1 LFSRSRINSI
11 FSYNMDRFFDVNDEA
26 DDNWLLLFMLFG
38 LWLFLRSFTGFSHD
52 GIIYAFQ
59 SYALGK
65 PHLLENDLLLRYFN
79 QGDLSFFTN
88 VYSWFIEKFGL
99 SEGAL
104 ILFRLSHVVWFFALF
119 FLVKTCDLNYFL
131 SLAVMVTVCFAGGQY
146 VDNVFVVGER
156 FLTSRVLAEGLTFL
170 SLGLLLR
177 HYWLASIVVG
187 LLATAMHPLIGGWF
201 FALALSIV
209 FIRAEGFRALLLLAV
224 ASTLSISLAVV
235 WLLDYS
241 EFIGELSAA
250 DRIQYLLISKW
261 DLSNF
266 GRVFIQLSLLSAVLL
281 IPLNTT
287 IRYYFHSIIVLCF
300 VTLFLTA
307 IADLFRL
314 ELFIKLQ
321 FWRFFYISYIASIIA
336 TFILLAD
343 MVKAGRYSLLLLLC
357 SLWLAD
363 GLGCLVLGALVVFS
377 VYSYRTG
384 WNQQVLS
391 DKRFVFI
398 IVSVIAL
405 QLVELIATFSAWWDS
420 ELFIGGIIPHREY
433 LGKPLLVIALILLL
447 FLRDK
452 RYRLISFALGTIFYY
467 WHFSNSQE
475 LDVNSPNKSVVSS
488 LQATIAP
495 DELVYWPENYRVVW
509 FTIDRPVYFEMQQM
523 VPSVFSR
530 ELFYEGQR
538 RKAQIDKLK
547 TIDSTQ
553 EYLMTLCS
561 DSILSWVIID
571 SNDFIGEY
579 TFMLNKIEY
588 TLVNCRSVNASET
601 YISGYKI

>member
-1 LFSRSRINSI
+1 LCNCSRINSI
-11 FSYNMDRFFDVNDEA
+11 FSYNIDRFFDVNDEA

-38 LWLFLRSFTGFSHD
+38 LWLFLRSFSGFSHD
-52 GIIYAFQ
+52 GIIYSFQ

-65 PHLLENDLLLRYFN
+65 PHLLENDLLFRYFN
-79 QGDLSFFTN
+79 QGDLSLFTN
-88 VYSWFIEKFGL
+88 IYSWFISTFGL

-104 ILFRLSHVVWFFALF
+104 VLFRLSHVVWFFSLY
-119 FLVKTCDLNYFL
+119 FLVRACGLNYFL
-131 SLAVMVTVCFAGGQY
+131 CLAVMLTVCFAGGQY

-170 SLGLLLR
+170 SLGLFLR
-177 HYWLASIVVG
+177 NYWVGAVVAG
-187 LLATAMHPLIGGWF
+187 VLATVMHPLIGGWF
-201 FALALSIV
+201 FAIAISVTVIKAV
-209 FIRAEGFRALLLLAV
+209 GFRALCLAAI
-224 ASTLSISLAVV
+224 ASTLSVFIAAV
-235 WLLDYS
+235 WLLEYS
-241 EFIGELSAA
+241 EYIGELSATG
-250 DRIQYLLISKW
+250 RIQYLLISTW
-261 DLSNF
+261 DVNNF
-266 GRVFIQLSLLSAVLL
+266 GRIIVQFSLLASVLL
-281 IPLNTT
+281 ISLDKKT
-287 IRYYFHSIIVLCF
+287 RYYFLSILLLCF
-300 VTLFLTA
+300 VTLVLTA
-307 IADLFRL
+307 LADLFRL

-384 WNQQVLS
+384 WNQQILS

-405 QLVELIATFSAWWDS
+405 QLVEIIATFSTWWDT

-433 LGKPLLVIALILLL
+433 LGKPLLAIALIALL
-447 FLRDK
+447 FLKDK

-467 WHFSNSQE
+467 GHFSNSQE
-475 LDVNSPNKSVVSS
+475 LNVKSPNKSVVSA

-495 DELVYWPENYRVVW
+495 DELVYWSGNHRVVW
-509 FTIDRPVYFEMQQM
+509 FIIDRPVYFDMQQM
-523 VPSVFSR
+523 IPSVFSR

-538 RKAQIDKLK
+538 RKAQIEKLE
-547 TIDSTQ
+547 TIDSNP

-561 DSILSWVIID
+561 DTILSWVIIH
-571 SNDFIGEY
+571 SNDFVGEY
-579 TFMLNKIEY
+579 TFMLKEIEY

-601 YISGYKI
+601 YVSR